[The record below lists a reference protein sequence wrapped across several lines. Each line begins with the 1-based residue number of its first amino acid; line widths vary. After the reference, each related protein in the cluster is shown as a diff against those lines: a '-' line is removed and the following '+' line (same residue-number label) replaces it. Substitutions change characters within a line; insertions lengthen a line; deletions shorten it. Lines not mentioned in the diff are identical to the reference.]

1 MTGLKIRYKIF
12 AARCIGCM
20 AAAVI
25 LFSSLYGGISRAEEK
40 SVLQAEQNGFTFFYQ
55 ELDGYQGAVEIVG
68 ITIPEEETVLTIP
81 GKLGGKT
88 VISLNVDEYASSHPS
103 YGLHPHVQD
112 DHIDKLI
119 LPRTLRPLKNESGE
133 FKMADLWISF
143 LNLASVEVEAGSRY
157 LKAENGILYN
167 WDKSAMICYPSYNT
181 LEEYKMP
188 SSLVSSEPIRNKFV
202 KRIVFSKNKKWR
214 CKDHQVWDC
223 KSLEE
228 IYMPDHI
235 TEIGTYS
242 FTGCSGLKKIRWSKN
257 LKLIGQGAFQGSFAA
272 SVTKLRLPGKIRV
285 IGPEAFRWCGL
296 KEVILPDTVASVG
309 YYAFGPSKGRQ
320 GPTFK
325 KASYLLSSKN
335 KKLKGMVYTTD
346 KYVAVVTTV
355 KNKKKK
361 YYDSQTVL
369 RLIPTA
375 KEMRLRK
382 GKTGQIS
389 VIPEIDDLGRSGVK
403 KGWKLRSDILT
414 FKSSRPKV
422 VKVSGKGKI
431 RGLRRGKA
439 TVTVGMKTS
448 DRKCRVKVKV
458 A

>member
-1 MTGLKIRYKIF
+1 MAGLKIRYKIF

-20 AAAVI
+20 AAVVI

-55 ELDGYQGAVEIVG
+55 ELDGFQGAVEIVG

-88 VISLNVDEYASSHPS
+88 VMSLNVDEYSSSNPS

-112 DHIDKLI
+112 YHIDKLI

-133 FKMADLWISF
+133 FKMADLSTSF
-143 LNLASVEVEAGSRY
+143 FNLASVEVEAGSRY

-202 KRIVFSKNKKWR
+202 KRIVFSKNRKWR
-214 CKDHQVWDC
+214 CKDWQVWDC
-223 KSLEE
+223 KKLEE
-228 IYMPDHI
+228 IYLPDHI
-235 TEIGTYS
+235 TEISPYA
-242 FTGCSGLKKIRWSKN
+242 FDGCSVLKKIRWSKN
-257 LKLIGQGAFQGSFAA
+257 LKIIGQGAFKCSFAA
-272 SVTKLRLPGKIRV
+272 SVTKLKLPGKVRV

-296 KEVILPDTVASVG
+296 KEVTLPDTVASVG

-375 KEMRLRK
+375 KEIRLRK

>member
-1 MTGLKIRYKIF
+1 MAGLKIRYKIF

-20 AAAVI
+20 AAVVI
-25 LFSSLYGGISRAEEK
+25 LFSSLYGGISRAGEK

-55 ELDGYQGAVEIVG
+55 ELDGFQGAVEIVG

-88 VISLNVDEYASSHPS
+88 VMSLNVDEYSSSNPS

-112 DHIDKLI
+112 YHIDKLI
-119 LPRTLRPLKNESGE
+119 LPRTLRPLKNKSGE
-133 FKMADLWISF
+133 FKMADLSIRF
-143 LNLASVEVEAGSRY
+143 FNLANVEVEAGSRY

-202 KRIVFSKNKKWR
+202 KRIVFSKNRKWR
-214 CKDHQVWDC
+214 CKDWQVWDC
-223 KSLEE
+223 KKLEE
-228 IYMPDHI
+228 IYLPDHI
-235 TEIGTYS
+235 TEISPYA
-242 FTGCSGLKKIRWSKN
+242 FDGCSVLKKIRWSKN
-257 LKLIGQGAFQGSFAA
+257 LKIIGQGAFKCSFAA
-272 SVTKLRLPGKIRV
+272 SVTKLKLPGKVRV

-296 KEVILPDTVASVG
+296 KEVTLPDTVASVG

-375 KEMRLRK
+375 KEIRLRK

>member
-1 MTGLKIRYKIF
+1 MAGLKIRYKIF

-20 AAAVI
+20 AAVVI

-55 ELDGYQGAVEIVG
+55 ELDGFQGAVEIVG

-88 VISLNVDEYASSHPS
+88 VMSLNVDEYSSSNPS

-112 DHIDKLI
+112 YHIDKLI

-133 FKMADLWISF
+133 FKMADLSTSF
-143 LNLASVEVEAGSRY
+143 FNLASVEVEAGSRY

-202 KRIVFSKNKKWR
+202 KRIVFSKNRKWKF
-214 CKDHQVWDC
+214 KDWQVWDC
-223 KSLEE
+223 KKLEE
-228 IYMPDHI
+228 IYLPDHI
-235 TEIGTYS
+235 TEISPYA
-242 FTGCSGLKKIRWSKN
+242 FDGCSGLKKIRWSKN
-257 LKLIGQGAFQGSFAA
+257 LKIIGQGAFKCSFAA
-272 SVTKLRLPGKIRV
+272 SVTKLKLPGKIRV

-296 KEVILPDTVASVG
+296 KEVTLPDTVASVG

>member
-1 MTGLKIRYKIF
+1 MAGLKIRYKIF

-20 AAAVI
+20 AAVVI

-55 ELDGYQGAVEIVG
+55 ELDGFQGAVEIVG

-88 VISLNVDEYASSHPS
+88 VMSLNVDEYSSSNPS

-112 DHIDKLI
+112 YHIDKLI

-133 FKMADLWISF
+133 FKMADLSTSF
-143 LNLASVEVEAGSRY
+143 FNLASVEVEAGSRY

-202 KRIVFSKNKKWR
+202 KRIVFSKNRKWKF
-214 CKDHQVWDC
+214 KDWQVWDC
-223 KSLEE
+223 KKLEE
-228 IYMPDHI
+228 IYLPDHI
-235 TEIGTYS
+235 TEISPYA
-242 FTGCSGLKKIRWSKN
+242 FDGCSGLKKIRWSKN
-257 LKLIGQGAFQGSFAA
+257 LKIIGQGAFKCSFAA
-272 SVTKLRLPGKIRV
+272 SVTKLKLPGKIRV

-296 KEVILPDTVASVG
+296 KEVTLPDTIGSVA

>member
-1 MTGLKIRYKIF
+1 MTGLKIRYKFF

-55 ELDGYQGAVEIVG
+55 ELDGFQGAVEIVG

-88 VISLNVDEYASSHPS
+88 VISLNVGENDSSHPS

-112 DHIDKLI
+112 YHIDKLI
-119 LPRTLRPLKNESGE
+119 LPRTLRPLKNKSGE
-133 FKMADLWISF
+133 FKMADLSIRF
-143 LNLASVEVEAGSRY
+143 FNLANVEVEAGSRY

-202 KRIVFSKNKKWR
+202 KRIVFSKNRKWR
-214 CKDHQVWDC
+214 CKDWQVWDC
-223 KSLEE
+223 KKLEE
-228 IYMPDHI
+228 IYLPDHI
-235 TEIGTYS
+235 TEISPYA
-242 FTGCSGLKKIRWSKN
+242 FDGCSGLKKIRWSKN
-257 LKLIGQGAFQGSFAA
+257 LKIIGQGAFKCSFAA
-272 SVTKLRLPGKIRV
+272 SVTKLKLPGKIRV

-296 KEVILPDTVASVG
+296 KEVTLPDTVASVG

-369 RLIPTA
+369 RLIPAA
-375 KEMRLRK
+375 KEIQLRK

>member
-1 MTGLKIRYKIF
+1 MAGLKIRYKIF

-20 AAAVI
+20 AAVVI

-55 ELDGYQGAVEIVG
+55 ELDGFQGAVEIVG

-88 VISLNVDEYASSHPS
+88 VMSLNVDEYSSSNPS

-112 DHIDKLI
+112 YHIDKLI

-133 FKMADLWISF
+133 FKMADLSTSF
-143 LNLASVEVEAGSRY
+143 FNLASVEVEAGSRY

-202 KRIVFSKNKKWR
+202 KRIVFSKNRKWKF
-214 CKDHQVWDC
+214 KDWQVWNC
-223 KSLEE
+223 KKLEE
-228 IYMPDHI
+228 IYLPDHI
-235 TEIGTYS
+235 TEISPYA
-242 FTGCSGLKKIRWSKN
+242 FDGCSGLKKIRWSKN
-257 LKLIGQGAFQGSFAA
+257 LKIIGQGAFKCSFAA
-272 SVTKLRLPGKIRV
+272 SVTKLKLPGKIRV

-296 KEVILPDTVASVG
+296 KEVTLPDTVASVG

>member
-25 LFSSLYGGISRAEEK
+25 LFMSLYGGISRAGEK

-88 VISLNVDEYASSHPS
+88 VMSLSLDEYASSRPS
-103 YGLHPHVQD
+103 YGLSPSSQD
-112 DHIDKLI
+112 YHIDKLI
-119 LPRTLRPLKNESGE
+119 LPKTLRPLKNKSGE
-133 FKMADLWISF
+133 FKMADLSITF
-143 LNLASVEVEAGSRY
+143 FNLASVEVEAGSRY

-181 LEEYKMP
+181 LQEYKMP
-188 SSLVSSEPIRNKFV
+188 SSVVSSEEIRNKFV
-202 KRIVFSKNKKWR
+202 KRIVFSKNKKWK
-214 CKDHQVWDC
+214 CKNQQVWSCD
-223 KSLEE
+223 SLEE
-228 IYMPDHI
+228 IYLPDHI
-235 TEIGTYS
+235 TEIAPFS

-257 LKLIGQGAFQGSFAA
+257 LKIIGEGAFRGSFAT
-272 SVTKLRLPGKIRV
+272 SVTKLKLPGKIRV

-296 KEVILPDTVASVG
+296 KEVTLPDTVASVG
-309 YYAFGPSKGRQ
+309 YYAFGPSKGKK

-361 YYDSQTVL
+361 YYDAQTVL

-375 KEMRLRK
+375 KEIRLRK
-382 GKTGQIS
+382 GKAGQIS

-403 KGWKLRSDILT
+403 KGWRIKSDILT

-422 VKVSGKGKI
+422 VKVSGTGKI

-448 DRKCRVKVKV
+448 DRKCRVKVRV

>member
-1 MTGLKIRYKIF
+1 MAGLKIRYKIF

-20 AAAVI
+20 AAVVI

-55 ELDGYQGAVEIVG
+55 ELDGFQGAVEIVG

-88 VISLNVDEYASSHPS
+88 VMSLNVDEYSSSNPS

-112 DHIDKLI
+112 YHIDKLI

-133 FKMADLWISF
+133 FKMADLSTSF
-143 LNLASVEVEAGSRY
+143 FNLASVEVEAGSRY

-202 KRIVFSKNKKWR
+202 KRIVFSKNRKWKF
-214 CKDHQVWDC
+214 KDWQVWDC
-223 KSLEE
+223 KKLEE
-228 IYMPDHI
+228 IYLPDHI
-235 TEIGTYS
+235 TEISPYA
-242 FTGCSGLKKIRWSKN
+242 FDGCSGLKKIRWSKN
-257 LKLIGQGAFQGSFAA
+257 LKIIGQGAFKCSFAA
-272 SVTKLRLPGKIRV
+272 SVTKLKLPGKIRV

-296 KEVILPDTVASVG
+296 KEVTLPDTVASVG

-439 TVTVGMKTS
+439 TVTVGMETS

>member
-25 LFSSLYGGISRAEEK
+25 LFSSLYGGISGAEEK
-40 SVLQAEQNGFTFFYQ
+40 SVLQAEQNGFTFYYQ

-88 VISLNVDEYASSHPS
+88 VISLSLDEYASSRPS
-103 YGLHPHVQD
+103 YGLSPSSQD
-112 DHIDKLI
+112 YHIDKLI
-119 LPRTLRPLKNESGE
+119 LPRTLRPLKNKSGE
-133 FKMADLWISF
+133 FKMADLSIRF
-143 LNLASVEVEAGSRY
+143 FNLANVEVEAGSRY
-157 LKAENGILYN
+157 LKAENGILYS
-167 WDKSAMICYPSYNT
+167 WHKSDMMCSRSYNT

-202 KRIVFSKNKKWR
+202 KRIVFSKNRKWR
-214 CKDHQVWDC
+214 CKDWQVWDC
-223 KSLEE
+223 KKLEE
-228 IYMPDHI
+228 IYLPDHI
-235 TEIGTYS
+235 TEISPYA
-242 FTGCSGLKKIRWSKN
+242 FDGCSVLKKIRWSKN
-257 LKLIGQGAFQGSFAA
+257 LKIIGQGAFKCSFAA
-272 SVTKLRLPGKIRV
+272 SVTKLKLPGKVRV

-296 KEVILPDTVASVG
+296 KEVTLPDTVASVG

-375 KEMRLRK
+375 KEIRLRK

-414 FKSSRPKV
+414 YKSSRPKV